1 MPISDLTRPYE
12 ILLVED
18 NPADQRL
25 VQEAL
30 SETRV
35 EHNLWMVSDGDQCLQ
50 FLRHDTTEY
59 KESPRPDL
67 ILLDL
72 NMRQKDGREVLAE
85 IKSDHHLRSIP
96 VVVFTSS
103 THERDIF
110 NAYHNYANTYIIK
123 PRHLSDCIRAMES
136 ITDYWFN
143 TATHLLR

>member
-1 MPISDLTRPYE
+1 MSVADLSRPFE

-30 SETRV
+30 TETWV
-35 EHNLWMVSDGDQCLQ
+35 IHNLWIVEDGEQCLQ
-50 FLRHDTTEY
+50 FLRQDESKY
-59 KESPRPDL
+59 KDVPRPDL

-72 NMRQKDGREVLAE
+72 NMRQKDGREALAE

-123 PRHLSDCIRAMES
+123 PRRLIDCIRVMES

-143 TATHLLR
+143 TATHFLR